1 MSPSGQVLV
10 QQLGDEP
17 VQPHGEDGAATVDA
31 DDGDLAV
38 GVAFDDLVS
47 DPHECAAHGL
57 AVEDDL
63 FRSL

>member
-1 MSPSGQVLV
+1 M
-10 QQLGDEP
+10 
-17 VQPHGEDGAATVDA
+17 QPHGEDGPATVDA

-38 GVAFDDLVS
+38 GVAFDDLVT

-63 FRSL
+63 FDTSMSVPLPGLTGPG